1 VVFFSLNPQL
11 PFFQILFVD
20 FFLCRMPF
28 NIDRNFHLRLV
39 AEVEVF
45 NWKSAITIEIYSV
58 QAKVFV
64 TVDNLWL

>member
-1 VVFFSLNPQL
+1 
-11 PFFQILFVD
+11 
-20 FFLCRMPF
+20 MPF